1 MKLDELFERL
11 RPVGASREAF
21 QAGSK
26 FETLLSNLESKLE
39 KAMQFSMEKD
49 EDLYP
54 IFEEQ
59 RQALQEVAKNLANLR
74 KNKDEDSVIA
84 LKESLATEA
93 KTSKIARKIISDRP
107 DEDKLKFDSNLEASM
122 IIKSSQEQLNQLMS
136 EIDSFREI
144 TKENKDSVVELSKT
158 FKKITSD
165 LNKDNK
171 LGAAVTAI
179 APITKKFD
187 VGDKSERI
195 EESISVIDE
204 SDDKDLDL
212 GSGKNSKSELQ
223 SIRELLEK
231 KLYETKTQESN
242 LLLENLN
249 LTKKE
254 RNDEDSEERVSDNII
269 IKKLDEFSDELDALD
284 MRDGEFQSVE
294 GEVDNKKT
302 STEVDLKEPDFE
314 IKEVESDRNVDSIER
329 ANADSETYLSELSED
344 QTYKQDIASIREDVS
359 KILALMGEG
368 ESSEKSDSEED
379 SDGNSKGSGGGFS
392 LGSFLGLGKMK
403 DFMTSLGPA
412 LANIGKMAGP
422 LALIAGEL
430 VVLKKVSDKLDAQ
443 IDENAKIGASLDVFS
458 NKEDMS
464 EAEREQ
470 LKQYNYKKYGTYNP
484 SDEEIAEYAYNQE
497 PWYNKVIGGTV
508 HFFGG
513 GDEEKET
520 KSRVSLEKAKDAR
533 AAKNLARYGSVEKPN
548 KEQIDLVTAKS
559 MGLSLEEYNKAK
571 SIRAREPYE
580 AMNEEERSAYN
591 RALAKQIMDETSL
604 NEDDYKALSVLY
616 RKKLDYSQGKLKTST
631 PTRTQSEVLLDERDA
646 ILDSFKEEGREINS
660 DAYRESILKL
670 GEKYDLSQSQIK
682 MLTMNAYGEREN
694 VLPSEVN
701 PALYENEW
709 AQELREAYKAA
720 GITNEDALN
729 YLIAQDAL
737 ESNWGKSEQS
747 RKSNNYGNIT
757 AGSRKKGIFE
767 GDDTDADGN
776 PIKQKFRKYK
786 DINEYAVDKV
796 SLLKGVYDFDENDD
810 FETFIGKV
818 QGKNKKGKSY
828 ATSRIYKQA
837 VASRLY
843 GESGKN
849 YITEKQELTEDK
861 LRKLTEVSPDIQSDL
876 SSGGFEGNKWVDSG
890 NYSTLE
896 SGDIVSFKDTNVI
909 PEYLGFKGVNRMP
922 DGRYQSILVDKRT
935 LKPAEL
941 DEEGNVKDVENV
953 MSVKTDT
960 PEYQEIIRR
969 NLKEREYEE
978 LPENFKDSFVR
989 DMEGNETSLTQ
1000 KQRLSHINYMIAA
1013 AKNSKKKTAG
1023 DVLARYNLSKQK
1035 PIIGNTISTS
1045 GDMMNIS
1052 IPVEGEDY
1060 DLSKVNLGEGP
1071 SKQYKALDLNY
1082 VENDDWVVDMATLNG
1097 GNVIKAEPLDDLRGE
1112 YKTDENGNRHL
1123 DRGYEGEPNLDI
1135 RSDMTKSIQ
1144 SGFKKATSKLS
1155 DWFTFQKK
1163 AKVQESQ
1170 SIDMNRVASIE
1181 KDIEDAAV
1189 KKIEVVQGAKPSLPA
1204 LKPIEVKE
1212 KKEEKKILDKKQ
1224 PTSTVITNITT
1235 FNSVDSL
1242 MRDDIGNIGTA

>member
-11 RPVGASREAF
+11 RPVGASREDF

-59 RQALQEVAKNLANLR
+59 RQALQEVARNLANLR
-74 KNKDEDSVIA
+74 KNKDEDSVTA
-84 LKESLATEA
+84 LKESLAIEA

-144 TKENKDSVVELSKT
+144 TKENKDLVVELSKT
-158 FKKITSD
+158 FKEITSD

-171 LGAAVTAI
+171 LGAAATAI

-254 RNDEDSEERVSDNII
+254 ERNEEGSEERVSDNII

-284 MRDGEFQSVE
+284 MRDGEFQLVE
-294 GEVDNKKT
+294 GEVDNTKT

-368 ESSEKSDSEED
+368 ASSEESDSEED
-379 SDGNSKGSGGGFS
+379 SDSKLKSSGGGFS
-392 LGSFLGLGKMK
+392 LGSMFGFGKMK
-403 DFMTSLGPA
+403 EFISGLGPLLSKLG
-412 LANIGKMAGP
+412 LAAG
-422 LALIAGEL
+422 A
-430 VVLKKVSDKLDAQ
+430 
-443 IDENAKIGASLDVFS
+443 IGATAWAGNEIYNSI
-458 NKEDMS
+458 KESKKAS
-464 EAEREQ
+464 EGLGRSVSEREQ
-470 LKQYNYKKYGTYNP
+470 ERRKELEDLEKNDEENVISQIKKKNKEIYGVEEPTEEDYIEYEKSQDNILQRTLTSDEVYESRASRRKDRIIRDAANLAKYGTENPNSAMIEDYDEMKFQTKRLGISKDEWYRVKDYLTHP
-484 SDEEIAEYAYNQE
+484 SDEAY
-497 PWYNKVIGGTV
+497 G
-508 HFFGG
+508 
-513 GDEEKET
+513 
-520 KSRVSLEKAKDAR
+520 
-533 AAKNLARYGSVEKPN
+533 NLSDVEK
-548 KEQIDLVTAKS
+548 KAVSDFKMKGMKS
-559 MGLSLEEYNKAK
+559 E
-571 SIRAREPYE
+571 
-580 AMNEEERSAYN
+580 
-591 RALAKQIMDETSL
+591 RALKD
-604 NEDDYKALSVLY
+604 NELLIERDNLI
-616 RKKLDYSQGKLKTST
+616 KKLVS
-631 PTRTQSEVLLDERDA
+631 
-646 ILDSFKEEGREINS
+646 EGREDNEDTRNYAI
-660 DAYRESILKL
+660 E
-670 GEKYDLSQSQIK
+670 QIK
-682 MLTMNAYGEREN
+682 KSNYITESQLNMLNSTPYGVRITK
-694 VLPSEVN
+694 PIGIN
-701 PALYENEW
+701 PRLEKDEW
-709 AQELREAYKAA
+709 ALNIKESYRRA
-720 GITNEDALN
+720 GITNEETLNALV
-729 YLIAQDAL
+729 AQDAH
-737 ESNWGKSEQS
+737 ESNWGKSSQS
-747 RKSNNYGNIT
+747 REFNNFGNIH
-757 AGSRKKGIFE
+757 AGGYWKGKTSE
-767 GDDTDADGN
+767 GSDTHADGS
-776 PIKQKFRKYK
+776 KYK
-786 DINEYAVDKV
+786 TNFRVYDDIDEYTKDKV
-796 SLLKGVYDFDENDD
+796 KFLKTLYDFDENDPL
-810 FETFIGKV
+810 EVILEKL
-818 QGKNKKGKSY
+818 QGGNKAGRSY
-828 ATSRIYKQA
+828 AESPVYKEAIANIYYGTANKTYYEDSNVLNEA
-837 VASRLY
+837 RLL
-843 GESGKN
+843 EWSK
-849 YITEKQELTEDK
+849 K
-861 LRKLTEVSPDIQSDL
+861 LPNLNPTQYR
-876 SSGGFEGNKWVDSG
+876 GGFKDGVWLDNKD
-890 NYSTLE
+890 YSQFE
-896 SGDIVSFKDTNVI
+896 SGDIVSFKENKVLPSMLGYVGNMNSDGSYESITVNSETLEPVRI
-909 PEYLGFKGVNRMP
+909 EDGKSYDISGNEIPSSSLRVVKVDSPEYDEILRRQLKKKEYVNEEKGDSSTWAKNQF
-922 DGRYQSILVDKRT
+922 G
-935 LKPAEL
+935 
-941 DEEGNVKDVENV
+941 DETNLTIKD
-953 MSVKTDT
+953 
-960 PEYQEIIRR
+960 
-969 NLKEREYEE
+969 
-978 LPENFKDSFVR
+978 
-989 DMEGNETSLTQ
+989 Q
-1000 KQRLSHINYMIAA
+1000 KAFYNSAISA
-1013 AKNSKKKTAG
+1013 AKNSKGMTVKEAQLKAREFSNINKGISSGKG
-1023 DVLARYNLSKQK
+1023 DFIQL
-1035 PIIGNTISTS
+1035 
-1045 GDMMNIS
+1045 
-1052 IPVEGEDY
+1052 PVGEAEKGEF
-1060 DLSKVNLGEGP
+1060 DLSKINLGGEDRKNY
-1071 SKQYKALDLNY
+1071 SALDLNY
-1082 VENDDWVVDMATLNG
+1082 TQNDDWVVDMSTLNG

-1112 YKTDENGNRHL
+1112 YKTDENRNRYL

-1144 SGFKKATSKLS
+1144 SGVKKATSKLS

>member
-11 RPVGASREAF
+11 RPVGASREDF

-74 KNKDEDSVIA
+74 KNKDEDSVTA

-122 IIKSSQEQLNQLMS
+122 IIKSSQEQLHQLMS

-158 FKKITSD
+158 FKEITSD

-171 LGAAVTAI
+171 LGAAATAI

-231 KLYETKTQESN
+231 KLYETKIQESN

-254 RNDEDSEERVSDNII
+254 ERNEEDSEERVSDNII

-294 GEVDNKKT
+294 GEVDNTKT

-314 IKEVESDRNVDSIER
+314 IKEAESDRNGDSIER

-368 ESSEKSDSEED
+368 ASYEESDSEED
-379 SDGNSKGSGGGFS
+379 LNELKSGSSGSAFS
-392 LGSFLGLGKMK
+392 LGSMLGFGKLTK
-403 DFMTSLGPA
+403 AITGFGALLSKAGLVAGAAAITWKVVDGIMTPMLEESR
-412 LANIGKMAGP
+412 
-422 LALIAGEL
+422 
-430 VVLKKVSDKLDAQ
+430 KKEAASRDVVSDRNKVIENEVAELS
-443 IDENAKIGASLDVFS
+443 DEDKAKYEELKNKFYEETYKEANPSETTKWEYEEGLVKKDP
-458 NKEDMS
+458 KEDYKRIDR
-464 EAEREQ
+464 AEWVRRIADREEK
-470 LKQYNYKKYGTYNP
+470 LKYRALNLVRFGTETP
-484 SDEEIAEYAYNQE
+484 TQEQIAEYRKERGGSTDLGLSEVEMANVNAYLENPTVDANKKLTRRE
-497 PWYNKVIGGTV
+497 KEAVVTLKLRNARENKVES
-508 HFFGG
+508 
-513 GDEEKET
+513 DNM
-520 KSRVSLEKAKDAR
+520 L
-533 AAKNLARYGSVEKPN
+533 
-548 KEQIDLVTAKS
+548 
-559 MGLSLEEYNKAK
+559 LS
-571 SIRAREPYE
+571 
-580 AMNEEERSAYN
+580 
-591 RALAKQIMDETSL
+591 
-604 NEDDYKALSVLY
+604 
-616 RKKLDYSQGKLKTST
+616 
-631 PTRTQSEVLLDERDA
+631 ERDK
-646 ILDSFKEEGREINS
+646 ILDSYRNDGKELNEETYNNAIKKLKEKRNISASQEEMLRETQYGEKVTTPAGVNQRLYTNPWAQEMRKAYKEEGLDNEELIN
-660 DAYRESILKL
+660 A
-670 GEKYDLSQSQIK
+670 
-682 MLTMNAYGEREN
+682 
-694 VLPSEVN
+694 
-701 PALYENEW
+701 
-709 AQELREAYKAA
+709 
-720 GITNEDALN
+720 
-729 YLIAQDAL
+729 LIAQDAL
-737 ESNWGKSEQS
+737 ESRWGQS
-747 RKSNNYGNIT
+747 KQVEGHYNYGNIT
-757 AGSRKKGIFE
+757 AGKNWKRKTYSAINKDAEGKDKEYVYRHYDSVNDYVRDKIAFSKNNYGITENDSFE
-767 GDDTDADGN
+767 EVVRKFQGGNDAN
-776 PIKQKFRKYK
+776 R
-786 DINEYAVDKV
+786 EYAEALNYADAMGAVYYGTKVDLTAPKENV
-796 SLLKGVYDFDENDD
+796 LNEAKLLEW
-810 FETFIGKV
+810 
-818 QGKNKKGKSY
+818 Q
-828 ATSRIYKQA
+828 
-837 VASRLY
+837 
-843 GESGKN
+843 
-849 YITEKQELTEDK
+849 
-861 LRKLTEVSPDIQSDL
+861 RKAPILNPTQFR
-876 SSGGFEGNKWVDSG
+876 GGFKDGKWEGSDNFDL
-890 NYSTLE
+890 LE
-896 SGDIVSFKDTNVI
+896 SGDFISFKDDKVI
-909 PEYLGFKGVNRMP
+909 PKMLGYQGAYNSKGEYESITVNAE
-922 DGRYQSILVDKRT
+922 T
-935 LKPAEL
+935 LEPVKIT
-941 DEEGNVKDVENV
+941 DEGMFDLEGNEL
-953 MSVKTDT
+953 KTSQVRVVGKNT
-960 PEYQEIIRR
+960 PEYDEILRR
-969 NLKEREYEE
+969 
-978 LPENFKDSFVR
+978 
-989 DMEGNETSLTQ
+989 G
-1000 KQRLSHINYMIAA
+1000 
-1013 AKNSKKKTAG
+1013 
-1023 DVLARYNLSKQK
+1023 LSKRESVSLEKGDNQK
-1035 PIIGNTISTS
+1035 WATGSNGEKLNITEQQAKSFFNYAIDASKRSTKLTAKEALLRSNKNKSTS
-1045 GDMMNIS
+1045 PNGFQVGNGDFIQSMAVNENE
-1052 IPVEGEDY
+1052 PF
-1060 DLSKVNLGEGP
+1060 DLSKMHVGESDNKNYSP
-1071 SKQYKALDLNY
+1071 LDLNY
-1082 VENDDWVVDMATLNG
+1082 IQEDDWVVDMSTLNG

-1112 YKTDENGNRHL
+1112 YKTDENGNRYL